1 MVWCRENGVQ
11 RHKHWRT
18 NWYPTQIDINF
29 QQVERWMYE
38 GSSLT
43 IHSILKYELSVLE
56 IGPEER
62 RSYFPLQKELI
73 NPLKEFINI
82 RNEDNKYFRRCLVR

>member
-1 MVWCRENGVQ
+1 
-11 RHKHWRT
+11 
-18 NWYPTQIDINF
+18 
-29 QQVERWMYE
+29 MYE
-38 GSSLT
+38 GSNLT

>member
-1 MVWCRENGVQ
+1 
-11 RHKHWRT
+11 
-18 NWYPTQIDINF
+18 
-29 QQVERWMYE
+29 MYE

-43 IHSILKYELSVLE
+43 IHSILKYELFVLE

-73 NPLKEFINI
+73 NPLKGFIKI